1 MDNRDIKNITIN
13 YENGE
18 SETLNKGLAVNFI
31 DNVEKG
37 TVNVRY
43 NMCKIKGSD
52 LALVVQAILA
62 LADKLNM
69 FDEEE

>member
-1 MDNRDIKNITIN
+1 MDNRDVKNITVN

-18 SETLNKGLAVNFI
+18 SETLNKGLVVNFI
-31 DNVEKG
+31 DNVEEG

-43 NMCKIKGSD
+43 NMCKIKGGD

>member
-1 MDNRDIKNITIN
+1 MDNRDVKNITIN

-18 SETLNKGLAVNFI
+18 SETLNKGLVVNFI
-31 DNVEKG
+31 DNVEEG

-43 NMCKIKGSD
+43 NM
-52 LALVVQAILA
+52 
-62 LADKLNM
+62 